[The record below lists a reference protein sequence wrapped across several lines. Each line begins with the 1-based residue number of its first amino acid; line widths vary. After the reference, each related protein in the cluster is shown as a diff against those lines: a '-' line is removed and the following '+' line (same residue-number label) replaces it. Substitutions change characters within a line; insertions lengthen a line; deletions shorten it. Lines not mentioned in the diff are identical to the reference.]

1 MDPVIHENDTHESP
15 AGDGSPDDP
24 GQMRPRGTMHRRSR
38 FSAAVKE
45 TVIILVSA
53 LVLSFVVKTFLVQ
66 PFMIPSESMEDT
78 LVAGDRV
85 LVSKLTPGPFDLSR
99 GDVVVFKDPG
109 GWLDGVPVSRADNM
123 PSWLSTPLT
132 IVGLRPQDAGEHL
145 IKRVVGLPGDRVTCC
160 TDAGLVSVNGVPID
174 ESEYLAAGAIPSQTE
189 FDVTVPADSLWVLG
203 DNRQHSGD
211 SRYNGSKAG
220 GGFVPLDNVVGVA
233 FAKVW
238 PLDRASLMRNPGD
251 VFADVP
257 APTP

>member
-1 MDPVIHENDTHESP
+1 MDPVIHENDEHVT
-15 AGDGSPDDP
+15 AGSDDGS
-24 GQMRPRGTMHRRSR
+24 GSGSQMRPRGTIHRRSR
-38 FSAAVKE
+38 FSAMVKE

-109 GWLDGVPVSRADNM
+109 GWLDGVPASRADNM
-123 PSWLSTPLT
+123 PTWLSTPLT
-132 IVGLRPQDAGEHL
+132 VVGLRPQDAGEHL

-160 TDAGLVSVNGVPID
+160 TDAGLLTVNGVAID
-174 ESEYLAAGAIPSQTE
+174 ETQYLASGALPSQTE
-189 FDVTVPADSLWVLG
+189 FDVTVPAGSLWALG

-211 SRYNGSKAG
+211 SRYNGGKPG

-238 PLDRASLMRNPGD
+238 PLDRVALMRNPGD

>member
-1 MDPVIHENDTHESP
+1 MDPVIHENDSRAPSE
-15 AGDGSPDDP
+15 DGGAPTSPDA
-24 GQMRPRGTMHRRSR
+24 MRPRGTSRPRSR
-38 FSAAVKE
+38 LMATVRE

-85 LVSKLTPGPFDLSR
+85 LVSKLTPGPFDISR

-109 GWLDGVPVSRADNM
+109 GWLEGVQVSRADNM
-123 PSWLSTPLT
+123 PTWLSTPLT

-145 IKRVVGLPGDRVTCC
+145 IKRVVGLPGDTVTCC
-160 TDAGLVSVNGVPID
+160 DDQGRIEVNGTPID
-174 ESEYLAAGAIPSQTE
+174 ESPYLAAGAVPSQTE
-189 FDVTVPADSLWVLG
+189 FDVTVPDGNLWVLG

-211 SRYNGSKAG
+211 SRYNGGSRG
-220 GGFVPLDNVVGVA
+220 GGFVPHDNVVGVA

-238 PLDRASLMRNPGD
+238 PLDRVALMRNPGD
-251 VFADVP
+251 VFTDVP
-257 APTP
+257 DPAP

>member
-1 MDPVIHENDTHESP
+1 MIDENDIRATPEDEGAP
-15 AGDGSPDDP
+15 ARADAR
-24 GQMRPRGTMHRRSR
+24 RPRGASRPRSR
-38 FSAAVKE
+38 LMATVRE

-85 LVSKLTPGPFDLSR
+85 LVSKLTPGPFDISR

-109 GWLDGVPVSRADNM
+109 GWLDGVAVSRADNM
-123 PSWLSTPLT
+123 PTWLSTPLT

-145 IKRVVGLPGDRVTCC
+145 IKRVVGLPGDTVTCC
-160 TDAGLVSVNGVPID
+160 TDGGQVSVNGVPLE
-174 ESEYLAAGAIPSQTE
+174 ESSYLAAGAVPSQTE
-189 FDVTVPADSLWVLG
+189 FDVTVPDGNLWVLG

-211 SRYNGSKAG
+211 SRFNGGSRG
-220 GGFVPLDNVVGVA
+220 GGFVPIDNVVGVA

-238 PLDRASLMRNPGD
+238 PIDRVSLMRNPGD

>member
-1 MDPVIHENDTHESP
+1 MHEDDEHVTAGVGDTPES
-15 AGDGSPDDP
+15 AGHL
-24 GQMRPRGTMHRRSR
+24 RPRGAIHRRSR
-38 FSAAVKE
+38 FSALVKE

-53 LVLSFVVKTFLVQ
+53 LALSFVVKTFLVQ

-109 GWLDGVPVSRADNM
+109 GWLDGVQVSRADNM
-123 PSWLSTPLT
+123 PTWLSTPLT

-160 TDAGLVSVNGVPID
+160 TDEGQVTVNGAPID
-174 ESEYLAAGAIPSQTE
+174 ETPYLAAGAVPSQTE
-189 FDVTVPADSLWVLG
+189 FDVTVPGDSLWVLG

-211 SRYNGSKAG
+211 SRYNGGKPG